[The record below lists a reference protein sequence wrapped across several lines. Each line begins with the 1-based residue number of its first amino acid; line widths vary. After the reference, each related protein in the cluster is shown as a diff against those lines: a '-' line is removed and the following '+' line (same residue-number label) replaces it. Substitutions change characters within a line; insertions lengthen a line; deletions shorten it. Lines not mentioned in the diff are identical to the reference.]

1 MGIASLVLGIIAF
14 LIAFSIFKDVSLILA
29 VLSVV
34 LGIISIVKK
43 KNKGMSI
50 AGIIIAIIALIIL
63 FSVDTGTTITSGD
76 VDNNNSGKTQT
87 SIYNLGDTITVKD
100 NLGDEYTLQITNIK
114 ESKERNQFSDKNPVQ
129 VFVVDYTYSCS
140 KSNDTLYISDMNFK
154 IIDEQGEIGESYPVS
169 VKDPQSI
176 TAGTTCKAQ
185 MAFGVYNNSNKVK
198 LQFFSNMFNGTPT
211 AIYEIN
217 L

>member
-14 LIAFSIFKDVSLILA
+14 LIAFSIFKDLSLILA
-29 VLSVV
+29 VLGIV
-34 LGIISIVKK
+34 LGIISLVKK

-50 AGIIIAIIALIIL
+50 TGVIIAIIALVIL
-63 FSVDTGTTITSGD
+63 FSVDTGTVTTS
-76 VDNNNSGKTQT
+76 NNTNNSNNTQV
-87 SIYNLGDTITVKD
+87 SVHSLGDTITVKD
-100 NLGDEYTLQITNIK
+100 SSGDEYTLQITNIK
-114 ESKERNQFSDKNPVQ
+114 ESKDRNQFSDSNPTQ
-129 VFVVDYTYSCS
+129 VFVIDYVYTCINS
-140 KSNDTLYISDMNFK
+140 KDGLYISDMNFK
-154 IIDEQGEIGESYPVS
+154 IIDEQGEIGDSYPIS

-185 MAFGVYNNSNKVK
+185 MAFGVYNTSNKVK